1 MRLFRMLS
9 SLQSYNMKLLNF
21 AGFKISNIRYL
32 LYLNFIIR
40 YRFLKSNAFL
50 LGFQC
55 AYIFRLQI
63 IIQLYIRS
71 ISWKKKIYQYRN
83 SGVTK
88 TAHLNIYKFVVGLLF
103 NAWTKKLAK
112 YNPKT
117 RRIYL
122 PKIRVLF
129 FL

>member
-1 MRLFRMLS
+1 MRLFKMLS
-9 SLQSYNMKLLNF
+9 SLQSYNTKWLNS
-21 AGFKISNIRYL
+21 GEISNIRYR

-55 AYIFRLQI
+55 AYFFRLQI
-63 IIQLYIRS
+63 IIQLYILS
-71 ISWKKKIYQYRN
+71 ISWRKKIYQYRN

-117 RRIYL
+117 RRICL
-122 PKIRVLF
+122 PKFCVLF